1 MVNMKYTYAAIIF
14 SFVFVLNLCAQEMDK
29 EYLYVLKLRQ
39 DLFDANNWTAKE
51 NKIVEEHFNRLKKML
66 EEGSLVLAGRT
77 LNMDPEGMGIVIFKA
92 GTEEEAKEIA
102 ANDPAVKAGIMSAK
116 VFPYRT
122 ALIKNFEKEE

>member
-77 LNMDPEGMGIVIFKA
+77 LNMDPEGLGIVIFKA